1 MTEQEQIE
9 AQAEQELAK
18 RLGQLLR
25 EIAESQAAGPHAA
38 PRVKLLAVSKTV
50 EAWRAA
56 ACWRVGQ
63 PLGLAGLAENKVQE
77 LGQKS
82 AALAQQTLP
91 PWHFIGHLQTNKV
104 KQLLATPRLVL
115 LHSLDSWHLA
125 VELEKQAEARDLLV
139 ECLVEV
145 NVAAEGSKFGL
156 APAELWDFLQSCAA
170 LPHVNIRGLMTVAPA
185 VEQAEQARPIFA
197 EMRSLRDK
205 MRQRAENVAYS
216 NLSLQEL
223 SMGMSNDYRVAVE
236 EGATLVRIGSRIFG
250 ERIYR

>member
-1 MTEQEQIE
+1 MLTEQEQE
-9 AQAEQELAK
+9 FAG
-18 RLGQLLR
+18 RLGPLLR
-25 EIAESQAAGPHAA
+25 DIAELREASPNAA
-38 PRVKLLAVSKTV
+38 PQVKLLAVSKTV
-50 EAWRAA
+50 EAERVA
-56 ACWRVGQ
+56 ACWQAGQ

-82 AALAQQTLP
+82 AALPAMI

-104 KQLLATPRLVL
+104 KQLLAVPRLVL
-115 LHSLDSWHLA
+115 LHSLDSWRLA
-125 VELEKQAEARDLLV
+125 VELEKQAEARGFLV

-170 LPHVNIRGLMTVAPA
+170 LSHVNIRGLMTVAPA
-185 VEQAEQARPIFA
+185 VEQPEQARPVFA
-197 EMRSLRDK
+197 ELRNLRDK
-205 MRQRAENVAYS
+205 MRQRAEKVAYS

-236 EGATLVRIGSRIFG
+236 EGATLLRVGSRIFG
-250 ERIYR
+250 ARIYR

>member
-1 MTEQEQIE
+1 MTEQEQMQI
-9 AQAEQELAK
+9 QAEQECAE

-25 EIAESQAAGPHAA
+25 EIAELREASPHAA
-38 PRVKLLAVSKTV
+38 SQVKLLAVSKTV

-56 ACWRVGQ
+56 ACWQAGQ

-77 LGQKS
+77 LRQKS
-82 AALAQQTLP
+82 EFLPQTT

-104 KQLLATPRLVL
+104 KQLLATPRLRL

-125 VELEKQAEARDLLV
+125 VELEKQAEARGLPLD
-139 ECLVEV
+139 CLVEV

-156 APAELWDFLQSCAA
+156 APTELWDFLQSCAA
-170 LPHVNIRGLMTVAPA
+170 LSHVNIRGLMTVAPA
-185 VEQAEQARPIFA
+185 VEQPEQARPVFA

-205 MRQRAENVAYS
+205 MQQRAEKVAYS

-236 EGATLVRIGSRIFG
+236 EGATMVRIGSRIFG
-250 ERIYR
+250 ARIYR